1 MSEPH
6 VFRYDTGRL
15 ARNLTGLLPLAG
27 FPVVLHL
34 SGREDPVLYTLF
46 GVAAVVLIAYVVY
59 YARRFKLTVDDTVLA
74 VRGRVR
80 HRKLNLAEIKEAR
93 VRRGRE
99 KAQRFMG
106 PPPFREL
113 VLRTGAAKPVVVS
126 SLPLGEE
133 RFEDVLGLL
142 AERIPDEVW
151 TD

>member
-1 MSEPH
+1 MSAT

-15 ARNLTGLLPLAG
+15 ARNLVGLLPLAG

-34 SGREDPVLYTLF
+34 AGREDPVLYTLF
-46 GVAAVVLIAYVVY
+46 GVGAAVLVGYVVY
-59 YARRFKLTVDDTVLA
+59 YARRFKLTIDDDALV

-80 HRKLNLAEIKEAR
+80 KKRVALADVTEAR
-93 VRRGRE
+93 IRRGRG

-113 VLRTGAAKPVVVS
+113 VLRRAEGKAVIVS

-133 RFEDVLGLL
+133 RFEEVVAQLS
-142 AERIPDEVW
+142 ERLPDSVW
-151 TD
+151 KD

>member
-1 MSEPH
+1 VSEATI
-6 VFRYDTGRL
+6 FRYDTGRL

-34 SGREDPVLYTLF
+34 AGREEPLLYTLF
-46 GVAAVVLIAYVVY
+46 GIGAAVFVGYVVY
-59 YARRFKLTVDDTVLA
+59 YARRFKLTLDTETLA

-80 HRKLNLAEIKEAR
+80 HRKIALADIREAR

-113 VLRTGAAKPVVVS
+113 LLRAGGKPVVVS

-133 RFEDVLGLL
+133 RFEDLVRLL
-142 AERIPDEVW
+142 AERLPDDVW

>member
-1 MSEPH
+1 MSAPH

-46 GVAAVVLIAYVVY
+46 GVAAVVLVAYVVY
-59 YARRFKLTVDDTVLA
+59 YARRFKLTVDDTLLA

-80 HRKLNLAEIKEAR
+80 HSKVPLGDILEAR

-113 VLRTGAAKPVVVS
+113 VLRTKDGKRVVVS

-133 RFEDVLGLL
+133 RFEDFVGLL

-151 TD
+151 AD